1 MSQPERRQ
9 NTLLER
15 MAALEQRVDHAD
27 EGRREQGL
35 LLIEINKQVTTVLI
49 RLEEYAQ
56 RSRSLDK
63 AHAEIRRLNDTL
75 AELEVR
81 LKQELPQMRTVQRI
95 VYGAVGLLVMAG
107 LAAWG
112 LVKIAP

>member
-1 MSQPERRQ
+1 MSQPDRRE

-15 MAALEQRVDHAD
+15 VAALEQRVDHSE

-35 LLIEINKQVTTVLI
+35 LLVEINKQVTTVLI

-56 RSRSLDK
+56 RSRSLDS
-63 AHAEIRRLNDTL
+63 AHGEIRRLHEK
-75 AELEVR
+75 AAQLEIK
-81 LKQELPQMRTVQRI
+81 LKQELPQMRTIQRI
-95 VYGAVGLLVMAG
+95 VYSAVGLLVLAG

-112 LVKIAP
+112 LVKSAP